1 MLVQLAQTFID
12 GSFILKSIR
21 SSHAVN
27 VFAVNPDVANKLHDY
42 FALLLG
48 LVLSLLHCQKM

>member
-1 MLVQLAQTFID
+1 MLVWLAQTFID

-27 VFAVNPDVANKLHDY
+27 VFAVNLDVANKLRHY
-42 FALLLG
+42 FALLFG
-48 LVLSLLHCQKM
+48 LVLSLLHCQKI